1 MLSAL
6 GLLKINNTHI
16 VINGVTDPNQHCDN
30 GYLTRA
36 AMHES
41 MIDHGFSLLAY
52 KSVLIF
58 SLDSSLVPR
67 LLGFLPTTDRQHC
80 RRECIP
86 GAEDAITRLYML
98 LRARKIH

>member
-1 MLSAL
+1 
-6 GLLKINNTHI
+6 
-16 VINGVTDPNQHCDN
+16 
-30 GYLTRA
+30 
-36 AMHES
+36 MHES

-86 GAEDAITRLYML
+86 GAEDAITVHVYT
-98 LRARKIH
+98 ACIHGFRREV